1 MLLEKKI
8 KKITESL
15 FPYEK
20 ENGRKGPVVK
30 AIENTTTVITQTT
43 NPKGF
48 FLYCR
53 NASQCLFREIH
64 F

>member
-1 MLLEKKI
+1 MRKRMEEKD
-8 KKITESL
+8 T
-15 FPYEK
+15 
-20 ENGRKGPVVK
+20 VVK